1 MLKEKKGADCVVWPL
16 FIPLFM
22 LHTKNKPISKGLEDQ
37 S

>member
-1 MLKEKKGADCVVWPL
+1 MLKEKKGADCVVW
-16 FIPLFM
+16 PLFM